1 MNNGESFFKGLVL
14 GVLAGAAA
22 GLLLAPKKGE
32 EMQKDLK
39 KMLRELSE
47 QATDVYEDAM
57 KMVKQRLEDLKEA
70 GSKID
75 QKKYMNIVDEVLAEL
90 KDDGEVASAS
100 FTKLSAQLKRDWKK
114 VKTSFDNE
122 KK

>member
-39 KMLRELSE
+39 KMLREFSE